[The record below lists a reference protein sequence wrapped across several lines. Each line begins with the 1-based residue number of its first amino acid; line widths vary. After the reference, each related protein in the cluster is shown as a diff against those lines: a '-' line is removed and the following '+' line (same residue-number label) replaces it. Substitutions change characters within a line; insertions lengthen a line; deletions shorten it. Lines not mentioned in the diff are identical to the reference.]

1 MSQESQYTPELG
13 KRICDALAMHDGGL
27 RTLCQQHDEF
37 PTPATICKWRN
48 NFVEFDEMYADAK
61 RRQLDL
67 MAEDIVDISNDDTL
81 EPNDKRLRVDTRKW
95 LLSKLMSKV
104 YGDKLDVTSG
114 GEALAPPSHQIDA
127 RIQSIIMQ
135 ARLRKAGGDQSL
147 IDQLDANA
155 LKLLD

>member
-1 MSQESQYTPELG
+1 MG
-13 KRICDALAMHDGGL
+13 KRICDALAMHDGGI
-27 RTLCQQHDEF
+27 RTLCKANADF
-37 PTPATICKWRN
+37 PNPVTIWKWRN
-48 NFVEFDEMYADAK
+48 NFVEFDKLYADAK

-147 IDQLDANA
+147 IDHLDANA